1 VGLADALERLADD
14 PIARADMRE
23 RSAGLAD
30 REFRPAQIAGP
41 LAARLEGRAR
51 RLAKPAP
58 PLALNAWHRYAIVDP
73 VIEKLAPT
81 AMLEVGVGRGAMSA
95 RLAHHADRYV
105 AVEPDA
111 ESRAAAHDALD
122 GRPGARVVEAVDAA
136 RVDAPFDVLAA
147 FEVVEHI
154 EDDVAALTDW
164 ASLVRPGATVVLS
177 VPAHRRRFG
186 AADVAVG
193 HWRRYDRDDVEH
205 LISSSGLHLDRLFAT
220 GWPFGYALEA
230 AWNVAATLRTSG
242 SASRSCEERSAGSGR
257 WHQPGRHV
265 GGCWRWISLPG
276 RLAQRVGRDRGWG
289 TGWVVVAHR

>member
-1 VGLADALERLADD
+1 MSRSS
-14 PIARADMRE
+14 PTPRAGR
-23 RSAGLAD
+23 
-30 REFRPAQIAGP
+30 RPTTPSTGIPEHGSW
-41 LAARLEGRAR
+41 
-51 RLAKPAP
+51 KP
-58 PLALNAWHRYAIVDP
+58 WTR
-73 VIEKLAPT
+73 
-81 AMLEVGVGRGAMSA
+81 
-95 RLAHHADRYV
+95 
-105 AVEPDA
+105 
-111 ESRAAAHDALD
+111 
-122 GRPGARVVEAVDAA
+122 A
-136 RVDAPFDVLAA
+136 RVDAPFDLLAA

-164 ASLVRPGATVVLS
+164 AGLVRPGGTVVLS
-177 VPAHRRRFG
+177 VPAHRCRFG

-205 LISSSGLHLDRLFAT
+205 LISSSGLHLDSIFAT
-220 GWPFGYALEA
+220 GWPVGYALEA

-276 RLAQRVGRDRGWG
+276 RLAQRVGRERGWG